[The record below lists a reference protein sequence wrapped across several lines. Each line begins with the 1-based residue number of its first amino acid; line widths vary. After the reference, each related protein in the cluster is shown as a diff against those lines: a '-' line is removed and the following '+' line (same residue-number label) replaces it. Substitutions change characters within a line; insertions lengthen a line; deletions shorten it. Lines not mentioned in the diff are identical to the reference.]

1 MTKALIV
8 VSTVVIGGLVCG
20 NSLAQDKQRPPSGQE
35 CMGQDYDC
43 QPESADQIDYGNVT
57 ESVPQD
63 RDLEPLV
70 ELEALDSEDALI
82 KRFMLNARG
91 IRGREVPIEQS
102 KDHFCV
108 LSSGTN
114 VTLNYYPSSGLW
126 SFEIAFAQESELLAG
141 GMATCLNVAQAGPL
155 LEGARDGGS

>member
-1 MTKALIV
+1 MGNALV
-8 VSTVVIGGLVCG
+8 AVSAAVIG
-20 NSLAQDKQRPPSGQE
+20 SLLFSNVVAQEKQRPPSGQE
-35 CMGQDYDC
+35 CMGEDYDC
-43 QPESADQIDYGNVT
+43 QPESAEQIDYGNVT

-82 KRFMLNARG
+82 KRFTLNTRG

-102 KDHFCV
+102 ENHFCV

-141 GMATCLNVAQAGPL
+141 GLATCLNIAQAGPL
-155 LEGARDGGS
+155 LKGAQDD